1 MGVLGGSFSGAA
13 LARDDGGV
21 VAKLGAAGNDV
32 DSPHH
37 FCGSIAVAQHLKRKL
52 RHTIAKIL
60 QRQSLKHDVG
70 QTAIRGCIDG
80 ALNRL
85 DETVRA
91 LCFAARIEPRREARY
106 VDQFSIGPDFAKAIN
121 LAFTKPNRQICIVT
135 VCCGFGRWPAFR

>member
-32 DSPHH
+32 DSPHQ

-52 RHTIAKIL
+52 RHAVAKIL
-60 QRQSLKHDVG
+60 QRQALEHDVG
-70 QTAIRGCIDG
+70 QAAIGWRISG
-80 ALNRL
+80 AFNGL
-85 DETVRA
+85 DKAVRI
-91 LCFAARIEPRREARY
+91 LRFAAGVEPCRKAGH
-106 VDQFSIGPDFAKAIN
+106 VDEFAIGPDFAKAIN